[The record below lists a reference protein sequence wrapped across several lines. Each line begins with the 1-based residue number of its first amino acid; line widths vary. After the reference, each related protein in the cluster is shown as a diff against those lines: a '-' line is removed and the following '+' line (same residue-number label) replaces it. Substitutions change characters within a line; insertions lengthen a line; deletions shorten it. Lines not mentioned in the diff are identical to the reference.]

1 VLLSLCNEGGGDK
14 LDLEPEVGGRKRP
27 MPTMEN
33 LVRGWTIVSRSSSN
47 GVLARSERRDSRR
60 STLRLLVL
68 LLLLFCEVEEE
79 ATILFDPEGVLGTLD
94 RATVLVMA
102 VEVDVDLEVAWEDL
116 L

>member
-1 VLLSLCNEGGGDK
+1 MLLSLCNEGGGDK
-14 LDLEPEVGGRKRP
+14 LDFDADRRRP

-33 LVRGWTIVSRSSSN
+33 LVRGWTIVSRSSSS

-60 STLRLLVL
+60 STLRLL

-79 ATILFDPEGVLGTLD
+79 VAMLFDPEEVLGTLD

-102 VEVDVDLEVAWEDL
+102 VEVDVVLEVGWDDL